1 MRAMT
6 SSSGPSPTSSSTS
19 SSISSSTSRSTSRRT
34 SRRTVLAAAGVGAGA
49 SLLPD
54 SLHRAMAAPPRPGG
68 LRAVEHVILL
78 MQENRSFDHYYGRL
92 RGVRG
97 YGDRHPLRRRSG
109 ASVLHQPDRPDA
121 GPGAEVLP
129 FSLREAAAAAG
140 RPAGD
145 IQYLGALP
153 HGFSDATAAW
163 AEGWWDGWVPAKGRA
178 TMTYYDRTDVP
189 LQYELAETFT
199 TLDAYHCSVFG
210 STNPNRNYFWTG
222 TTGVEP
228 GGGRAVTNAAYSY
241 DHPGYDWTT
250 YPERLEAAG
259 VDWRIYQEWDN
270 FTDNAVEY
278 FVPFKRIGT
287 KVLAAVSE
295 PFRTTEELYDALPK
309 RSPADQERLLAE
321 LERGRASLTP
331 AERSLFD
338 RAVARS
344 RPGTLLERLRADVEG
359 RTLPRVSW
367 IVPPA
372 ALSEHP
378 GASTPVG
385 SAHLVHD
392 LLDLVAS
399 DRHTWER
406 TVVLIN
412 FDENDGFFDHVPP
425 PVPPRPAS
433 GEGDDWT
440 GGRPIG
446 LGPRVPMTIVSPWT
460 VGGFVDSA
468 VADHTST
475 LRFLE
480 RVTGVREPNISPWRR
495 EVCSDLVGA
504 FDFEGRHRPPVPA
517 SPAPVPAPIERW
529 QPTPPS
535 EQHLPTQEPGR
546 RPARALP
553 YRPAVSAAFAQ
564 GTLDVRLA
572 NAGRSVASFTLYP
585 YVGRVDG
592 GTRPV
597 SRPVRGVESLAVT
610 PVDGAW
616 DVLVQGPGGFWSGL
630 RGRVD
635 GAAAGVDV
643 AASTRRWRADLGLT
657 LSTTGRRPVRL
668 VVTPLAYRGRRT
680 EVTVRP
686 GRPVELTWPTDA
698 GWYDVEVTC
707 PDDPAFAR
715 TLTGRVETGRP
726 TRTA

>member
-1 MRAMT
+1 MT
-6 SSSGPSPTSSSTS
+6 SLSGPARP
-19 SSISSSTSRSTSRRT
+19 
-34 SRRTVLAAAGVGAGA
+34 SRRTVLAAGGVGATA

-97 YGDRHPLRRRSG
+97 YGDRHPLPRRGAG
-109 ASVLHQPDRPDA
+109 ASVLHQPD
-121 GPGAEVLP
+121 GASGEVLP

-163 AEGWWDGWVPAKGRA
+163 ADGWWDGWVPAKGRA

-210 STNPNRNYFWTG
+210 STNPNRNYFWSG
-222 TTGVEP
+222 TTGAEP
-228 GGGRAVTNAAYSY
+228 AGGGRAVTNAAYSY
-241 DHPGYDWTT
+241 DHPGYAWTT
-250 YPERLEAAG
+250 YPERLETAG

-287 KVLAAVSE
+287 KALASVSE
-295 PFRTTEELYDALPK
+295 TFRTTEELYDSLHD
-309 RSPADQERLLAE
+309 RTPAEQDRVLAE
-321 LERGRASLTP
+321 LERGRASLTA

-338 RAVARS
+338 RGMARG
-344 RPGTLLERLRADVEG
+344 RPGTLLERLRADIEG

-372 ALSEHP
+372 SLSEHP

-425 PVPPRPAS
+425 PVAPRPAS
-433 GEGDDWT
+433 GEGEDWT
-440 GGRPIG
+440 GGHPIG

-468 VADHTST
+468 TADHTST

-480 RVTGVREPNISPWRR
+480 QVTGVREPNISAWRR
-495 EVCSDLVGA
+495 EVCSDLTGA
-504 FDFEGRHRPPVPA
+504 FDWEGRHRPPVPA
-517 SPAPVPAPIERW
+517 TPGPVPEPIDRW
-529 QPTPPS
+529 KPTPPVDQS
-535 EQHLPTQEPGR
+535 LPTQEAGR

-553 YRPAVSAAFAQ
+553 YQPSVSAVLEDDA
-564 GTLDVRLA
+564 LRLRLG
-572 NAGRSVASFTLYP
+572 NAGRRAASFTVYP
-585 YVGRVDG
+585 YVGTLEG
-592 GTRPV
+592 AARPV
-597 SRPVRGVESLAVT
+597 ARPVRGREELDVALA
-610 PVDGAW
+610 DGAW
-616 DVLVQGPGGFWSGL
+616 DLLVQGPAGFWAGL
-630 RGRVD
+630 RGRRD

-643 AASTRRWRADLGLT
+643 LAATRRWRGGLGLT
-657 LSTTGRRPVRL
+657 LRTTGARPVRL
-668 VVTPLAYRGRRT
+668 VLAPRAYAGRRT
-680 EVTVRP
+680 EVLVRR
-686 GRPVELTWPTDA
+686 GRAVELTWPTDH
-698 GWYDVEVTC
+698 GWYDLEITS